1 MSARP
6 ESAGLRRTWLRGYRT
21 SDVELALARDS
32 LELERLRLEVDA
44 GHSRARAMQTEI
56 AHLHG
61 RIDAYRGREAE
72 LDASIAELRQQR
84 DLLQREAHAKSET
97 IVADAER
104 RAAGL
109 RTESLRELHEL
120 QDQVEQLL
128 DLKTRLTRAFRSAG
142 DQIEHVLETI
152 HTASEES
159 DEPVEPDPGSR
170 PVDDLRER
178 LSRWTRDE
186 P

>member
-84 DLLQREAHAKSET
+84 DLLQREAQAKSET
-97 IVADAER
+97 ILADAER
-104 RAAGL
+104 RAATL
-109 RTESLRELHEL
+109 RTESLRELSDL
-120 QDQVEQLL
+120 QDQVGQLIG
-128 DLKTRLTRAFRSAG
+128 LKSRLVRAFRSAG
-142 DQIEHVLETI
+142 EQIDHVLEAISTV
-152 HTASEES
+152 T
-159 DEPVEPDPGSR
+159 PEPDDAPEPETR

>member
-6 ESAGLRRTWLRGYRT
+6 ESAGLRRTWLRGYRR

-32 LELERLRLEVDA
+32 LELERLRLEVAA
-44 GHSRARAMQTEI
+44 GHSRARARQTEI
-56 AHLHG
+56 AHRHG

-84 DLLQREAHAKSET
+84 DLLQREAQAKSET
-97 IVADAER
+97 ILADAER

-109 RTESLRELHEL
+109 RTESLRELSEL

-128 DLKTRLTRAFRSAG
+128 SLKARLVRAFRSAG
-142 DQIEHVLETI
+142 EQIEQVLEAI
-152 HTASEES
+152 SHAAA
-159 DEPVEPDPGSR
+159 EPDEAPEPDTR
-170 PVDDLRER
+170 PADDLRER
-178 LSRWTRDE
+178 LQRWTRDE

>member
-6 ESAGLRRTWLRGYRT
+6 DTAGLRRTWLRGYRT
-21 SDVELALARDS
+21 SDVEIALARSS

-44 GHSRARAMQTEI
+44 GRSRARAMQMEI
-56 AHLHG
+56 DHLHG

-84 DLLQREAHAKSET
+84 DLLQREAQAKSET

-109 RTESLRELHEL
+109 RTESLRELGEL

-128 DLKTRLTRAFRSAG
+128 SLKARLVRAFRSAG
-142 DQIEHVLETI
+142 EQIENVLESI
-152 HTASEES
+152 SLAAAQA
-159 DEPVEPDPGSR
+159 DEAPAPGTR

-178 LSRWTRDE
+178 LSHWTRDE